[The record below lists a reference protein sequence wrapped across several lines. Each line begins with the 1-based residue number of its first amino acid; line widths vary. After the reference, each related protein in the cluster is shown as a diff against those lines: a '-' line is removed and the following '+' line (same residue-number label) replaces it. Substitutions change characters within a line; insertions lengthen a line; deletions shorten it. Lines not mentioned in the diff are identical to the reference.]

1 MTQIKDPNLGNIN
14 SLLREMYASLPAS
27 TQREKDEGLICLEVD
42 LYQKVSKVII
52 ITYIFSDT
60 RGAHY
65 FKSTE
70 EALEQVTKWYVANS
84 YQQRNL
90 WD

>member
-1 MTQIKDPNLGNIN
+1 MTQINDPDLDSIN

-27 TQREKDEGLICLEVD
+27 VHQEKDEGLICLEVD
-42 LYQKVSKVII
+42 LYQKVSKVVI

-65 FKSTE
+65 FKTTK

-84 YQQRNL
+84 YAQQNP